1 MKKLAFLFL
10 ILSLISI
17 SSGVFL
23 ILKPE
28 KAFEEMTVD
37 EKVEYRMKHMTLDE
51 KIAQMLVVYYT
62 SDTVDSNLE
71 SILQEVK
78 PGGFILM
85 KENITTYDQTKKFV
99 DNVTKN
105 SEIPMIISIDQEGG
119 TVQRLK
125 GISDIEVTNIPDM
138 YDLGATGNLN
148 LAYQVGKVM
157 AEELRTIGVNVVY
170 APVLDVYSNELNTV
184 IGKRSFSSDPQVV
197 SDMANQLAKGL
208 EENGVIATYK
218 HFPGHGDT
226 EVDSHVDLPVVK
238 KTYDEL
244 LNLELVPFQNA
255 ISSGAKIMMIGHIAL
270 PEITGDNTPASL
282 SKTIV
287 TDTLKGKLGYQG
299 LVITD
304 ALNMGALTKNY
315 SKEEIYTQ
323 AIEAGVDLI
332 LMPSGSKQA
341 IEFIRKNISEE
352 RINESV
358 EKILKFKYTYLGQNN
373 QLDKSY
379 LGGTEHQE
387 VVQQIQS
394 PEESPIF
401 TD

>member
-1 MKKLAFLFL
+1 MKKLAFLLL
-10 ILSLISI
+10 ILSLLSI
-17 SSGVFL
+17 SSGCFL
-23 ILKPE
+23 MFQKE
-28 KAFEEMTVD
+28 KDFEKMTVD

-99 DNVTKN
+99 DDVTKD

-119 TVQRLK
+119 TVQRLN

-197 SDMANQLAKGL
+197 TDMASELAKGL

-226 EVDSHVDLPVVK
+226 EVDSHVDLPVVQ

-244 LNLELVPFQNA
+244 LNLELIPFQNA
-255 ISSGAKIMMIGHIAL
+255 ISSGAKIMMIGHIAV

-282 SKTIV
+282 SKAIV

-358 EKILKFKYTYLGQNN
+358 EKILKFKYTYLDQDHR
-373 QLDKSY
+373 LDKSY
-379 LGGTEHQE
+379 LGSTEHQAVIQEIPSSE
-387 VVQQIQS
+387 VSNDVT
-394 PEESPIF
+394 E
-401 TD
+401 

>member
-1 MKKLAFLFL
+1 
-10 ILSLISI
+10 
-17 SSGVFL
+17 
-23 ILKPE
+23 
-28 KAFEEMTVD
+28 
-37 EKVEYRMKHMTLDE
+37 
-51 KIAQMLVVYYT
+51 
-62 SDTVDSNLE
+62 
-71 SILQEVK
+71 
-78 PGGFILM
+78 
-85 KENITTYDQTKKFV
+85 
-99 DNVTKN
+99 
-105 SEIPMIISIDQEGG
+105 MIISIDQEGG

-125 GISDIEVTNIPDM
+125 GISDVEVTNIPNM

-197 SDMANQLAKGL
+197 TDMASELAKGL

-226 EVDSHVDLPVVK
+226 EVDSHVNLPIVK

-244 LNLELVPFQNA
+244 LNLELIPFQNA

-387 VVQQIQS
+387 VVQQIPS
-394 PEESPIF
+394 SEVSNDVTE
-401 TD
+401 

>member
-1 MKKLAFLFL
+1 MKKLA
-10 ILSLISI
+10 
-17 SSGVFL
+17 VFL
-23 ILKPE
+23 LIISFGCIGSGFFLMLKSGKPFD
-28 KAFEEMTVD
+28 KMTID

-51 KIAQMLVVYYT
+51 KIAQMLVLYYM
-62 SDTVDSNLE
+62 SDAVDSNLE
-71 SILQEVK
+71 SVLEEVK

-85 KENITTYDQTKKFV
+85 KENITTYNQTKKFV
-99 DNVTKN
+99 DDITKN

-119 TVQRLK
+119 SVQRFQ
-125 GISDIEVTNIPDM
+125 GISDVEVTNIPDM
-138 YDLGATGNLN
+138 YDLGSMGDLD
-148 LAYQVGKVM
+148 LAYQVGRVM

-170 APVLDVYSNELNTV
+170 APVLDVYSNPLNTV

-197 SDMANQLAKGL
+197 SDMGIHSAKGL

-226 EVDSHVDLPVVK
+226 ETDSHVSLPIVQK
-238 KTYDEL
+238 NYDEL
-244 LNLELVPFQNA
+244 SSLELIPFQNA

-270 PEITGDNTPASL
+270 PNLTGDNTPASL
-282 SKTIV
+282 SKVVV
-287 TDTLKGKLGYQG
+287 TNTLKQKMNYQG

-323 AIEAGVDLI
+323 AIEAGVDLL

-341 IEFIRKNISEE
+341 IEIIRKNISEE

-358 EKILKFKYTYLGQNN
+358 EKILKFKYTYLDQDNR
-373 QLDKSY
+373 LDSSY
-379 LGGTEHQE
+379 LGSMEHQE
-387 VVQQIQS
+387 VIQKIQS
-394 PEESPIF
+394 LDTSVELV
-401 TD
+401 D